1 MAQKNDGPQPVAEL
15 SYEEAREELVSTVRQ
30 LEQGGLSLD
39 DSLAL
44 WERGEE
50 LGQRCEELL
59 PVRTNALRMRWL
71 HVRQAMT
78 MMTRR
83 AALIRVLV
91 RN

>member
-59 PVRTNALRMRWL
+59 AGAHKRIEDAL
-71 HVRQAMT
+71 AA
-78 MMTRR
+78 R
-83 AALIRVLV
+83 AA
-91 RN
+91 NDDDGNAPSSTDTSAST